1 MLGTAKRL
9 GEIGLRAGALGLLM
23 GGGYVVNTWRRY
35 GHIDE
40 TLPDDLP
47 LDRFIMHPEV
57 REQHDIRVRAPAD
70 VTYRAAL
77 ALNIHD
83 SSIIRSIFR
92 GRELLLG
99 SAHRAAP
106 PLETPFL
113 EQMIALGWSVLAEE
127 PGREIV
133 LGAITRPWEP
143 NPRFEPIPAADFSTF
158 SHPRSVKIAWSV
170 SALEAAHGESI
181 FRTETRVV
189 TTDAEA
195 RRRFRR
201 YWALVVPGVRM
212 IRRETLRLVKTAAED
227 AARRARTSGRT
238 ALPHTV

>member
-1 MLGTAKRL
+1 MLGAAKRL
-9 GEIGLRAGALGLLM
+9 GEIGIRAGALGLLV
-23 GGGYVVNTWRRY
+23 GGGYVVNNWRRY
-35 GHIDE
+35 GEIDA
-40 TLPDDLP
+40 TLPDDLL
-47 LDRFIMHPEV
+47 LDRFIPHPEV
-57 REQHDIRVRAPAD
+57 REQHDVRVRAPAD

-99 SAHRAAP
+99 ARHRAAP
-106 PLETPFL
+106 PIATPFL

-143 NPRFEPIPAADFSTF
+143 NPRFEPIPAAEFSTF

-170 SALEAAHGESI
+170 SVFDAAEGESV

-201 YWALVVPGVRM
+201 YWAVVVPGVLM
-212 IRRETLRLVKTAAED
+212 IRRETLRLVKVAAED
-227 AARRARTSGRT
+227 AARRGRTSNRTLMTRT
-238 ALPHTV
+238 A